1 MSTLTINF
9 NDMIEKMIG
18 NNQEI
23 RIKGETKSK
32 DLVILN
38 ADKYDKLLT
47 ELNNLMYIQ
56 KILKRAEETSA
67 EYHTG
72 YFKEWTFKWFRKT

>member
-18 NNQEI
+18 NNEEI

-56 KILKRAEETSA
+56 KILKRAEETDA
-67 EYHTG
+67 EYN
-72 YFKEWTFKWFRKT
+72 TFEEMEKMIEEIK

>member
-18 NNQEI
+18 NNEEL

-67 EYHTG
+67 EYHT
-72 YFKEWTFKWFRKT
+72 FEEMEKMIEEIK

>member
-18 NNQEI
+18 NNEEL
-23 RIKGETKSK
+23 RIKGETRSK
-32 DLVILN
+32 DLVVLN

-67 EYHTG
+67 EYHT
-72 YFKEWTFKWFRKT
+72 FEEMEKMIEKIK

>member
-18 NNQEI
+18 NNEEL
-23 RIKGETKSK
+23 RIKGETRSK
-32 DLVILN
+32 DLVVLN

-47 ELNNLMYIQ
+47 ELNNFMYIQ

-67 EYHTG
+67 EYHT
-72 YFKEWTFKWFRKT
+72 FEEMEKMIEEIK

>member
-18 NNQEI
+18 NNEKL
-23 RIKGETKSK
+23 RIKGETRSK

-67 EYHTG
+67 EYHT
-72 YFKEWTFKWFRKT
+72 FEEIEKMIEEIK

>member
-18 NNQEI
+18 NNEEL
-23 RIKGETKSK
+23 RIKGETRSK
-32 DLVILN
+32 DLVVLN

-47 ELNNLMYIQ
+47 ELNNPMYIQ

-67 EYHTG
+67 EYHT
-72 YFKEWTFKWFRKT
+72 FEEMEKMIEEIK

>member
-18 NNQEI
+18 NNEEL
-23 RIKGETKSK
+23 RIKGETRSK

-47 ELNNLMYIQ
+47 ELNKLMYIQ

-67 EYHTG
+67 EYHT
-72 YFKEWTFKWFRKT
+72 FEEMEKMIEEIK

>member
-18 NNQEI
+18 NNEEL

-47 ELNNLMYIQ
+47 ELNNLIYIQ

-67 EYHTG
+67 EYHT
-72 YFKEWTFKWFRKT
+72 FEEMEKMIEEIK

>member
-1 MSTLTINF
+1 MSTLTRNF

-18 NNQEI
+18 NNEEI

-67 EYHTG
+67 EYHT
-72 YFKEWTFKWFRKT
+72 FEEMEKMIEEIK

>member
-1 MSTLTINF
+1 MSTLTVNF
-9 NDMIEKMIG
+9 NDIIEKMIG
-18 NNQEI
+18 NNEEI
-23 RIKGETKSK
+23 RIKGETKNK

-67 EYHTG
+67 EYHT
-72 YFKEWTFKWFRKT
+72 FEEMEKMIEEIK

>member
-18 NNQEI
+18 NNEEL
-23 RIKGETKSK
+23 RIKGETRSK
-32 DLVILN
+32 DLVVLN

-67 EYHTG
+67 EYHT
-72 YFKEWTFKWFRKT
+72 FEDMEKMIEEIK

>member
-1 MSTLTINF
+1 MSKLTINF

-67 EYHTG
+67 EYHT
-72 YFKEWTFKWFRKT
+72 FEEMEKMIEEIK

>member
-1 MSTLTINF
+1 
-9 NDMIEKMIG
+9 MIEKMIG
-18 NNQEI
+18 NNEEL
-23 RIKGETKSK
+23 RIKGETRSK

-38 ADKYDKLLT
+38 TDKYDKLLT

-67 EYHTG
+67 EYHT
-72 YFKEWTFKWFRKT
+72 FEEMEKMIEEIK

>member
-18 NNQEI
+18 NNEEI

-67 EYHTG
+67 EYHT
-72 YFKEWTFKWFRKT
+72 FEEMEKMIEEIK

>member
-18 NNQEI
+18 NNEEL
-23 RIKGETKSK
+23 RIKGEARSK
-32 DLVILN
+32 DLVVLN

-67 EYHTG
+67 EYHT
-72 YFKEWTFKWFRKT
+72 FEEMEKMIEEIK

>member
-18 NNQEI
+18 NNEEL
-23 RIKGETKSK
+23 RIKGETRSK
-32 DLVILN
+32 DLVVLN

-56 KILKRAEETSA
+56 KILQRAEETSA
-67 EYHTG
+67 EYHTLEEME
-72 YFKEWTFKWFRKT
+72 KMIEEIK

>member
-1 MSTLTINF
+1 MSTLTVNF
-9 NDMIEKMIG
+9 NDIIEKMIG
-18 NNQEI
+18 NNEEI
-23 RIKGETKSK
+23 RIKGETKNK

-38 ADKYDKLLT
+38 TDKYDKLLT

-67 EYHTG
+67 EYHT
-72 YFKEWTFKWFRKT
+72 FEEMEKMIEEINF

>member
-18 NNQEI
+18 NNEEI

-56 KILKRAEETSA
+56 KILKRAEETDA
-67 EYHTG
+67 EYHT
-72 YFKEWTFKWFRKT
+72 FEEMEKMIEEIQ

>member
-18 NNQEI
+18 NNEEI

-56 KILKRAEETSA
+56 KILKRAEETRA
-67 EYHTG
+67 EYHT
-72 YFKEWTFKWFRKT
+72 FEEMEKMIEEIK

>member
-18 NNQEI
+18 NNEEI

-67 EYHTG
+67 EYHTFEEMEKMIG
-72 YFKEWTFKWFRKT
+72 EIK

>member
-1 MSTLTINF
+1 MSTLKINF

-18 NNQEI
+18 NNEEL

-67 EYHTG
+67 EYHT
-72 YFKEWTFKWFRKT
+72 FEEMEKMIEEIK

>member
-18 NNQEI
+18 NNEEL
-23 RIKGETKSK
+23 RIKGETRSK
-32 DLVILN
+32 DLVVLN

-56 KILKRAEETSA
+56 KTQKRAEETSA
-67 EYHTG
+67 EYHT
-72 YFKEWTFKWFRKT
+72 FEEMEKMIEEIK

>member
-18 NNQEI
+18 NNEEL
-23 RIKGETKSK
+23 RIKGETRSK
-32 DLVILN
+32 DLVVLN

-67 EYHTG
+67 EYHTFEG
-72 YFKEWTFKWFRKT
+72 MEKMIEEIK